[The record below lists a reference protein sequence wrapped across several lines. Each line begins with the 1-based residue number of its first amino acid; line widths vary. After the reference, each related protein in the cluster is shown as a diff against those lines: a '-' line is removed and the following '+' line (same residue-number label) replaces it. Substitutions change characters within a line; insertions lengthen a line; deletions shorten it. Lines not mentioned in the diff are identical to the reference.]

1 MNEYEQLLVNAVVMS
16 RVIADEL
23 KGDSSYQNVVR
34 VADELNLEPYQVQQ
48 FMQLYKHV
56 QQFMVI

>member
-1 MNEYEQLLVNAVVMS
+1 MENNELLVNAVVMS
-16 RVIADEL
+16 RVVSDEL
-23 KGDSSYQNVVR
+23 KGDNSYQNIVR

-48 FMQLYKHV
+48 FLQLYKHV